1 MKSQKEMVA
10 RVYALRFFEEWGEVD
25 SRSSSGFGGAKE
37 AQPKPLVAERGR
49 LAATYRIGSNL
60 HVLRAAC
67 LSGLSFGRVLPGSW
81 SSQTLNLID
90 RARAMRSFF
99 ALTVAMRSQNI
110 A

>member
-67 LSGLSFGRVLPGSW
+67 LSGSW